1 MFLQVRQ
8 ESVYWYD
15 RVNCKMIQ
23 VRLQVER
30 FANWSDVGQPVA
42 GHSRKSGF
50 QKFRATNLPA
60 IKGVIRTMSRLS
72 IVGIGDDG
80 LVGLT
85 DQARRILSE
94 ADLVIGTANAMS
106 LLVDLPAHKSTL
118 AADMNEA
125 LAQLKDVIKAH
136 ARPVL
141 VSEGDPLFFG
151 VTRYFC
157 DRLGKELFE
166 IYPHVSSMQLA
177 FARVKESWDDAYL
190 TSMGGRALEPTLD
203 RIRTAE
209 KVGIFPSEEMPP
221 KRLAREM
228 LSRGIDYFRVYIC
241 ENLGSPDERV
251 TQAQLS
257 ELARMDFHPLNVM
270 ILIRNL
276 NQPSRLKGI
285 GRKRLFGNPDEAFTQ
300 SQPKAE
306 LVTRTEVRAIAL
318 SYLDLRPDSIVWDV
332 GAGSGAVTIESAQ
345 LAYRGTVY
353 AIEPEAADIGLIL
366 SNCENF
372 GVANVRTILGR
383 APEIIKELPDP
394 DAVFVGGT
402 GRRVDHVLTAVY
414 ERLTPGGRMVV
425 NVVTIDGLATAHE
438 TLQRLAGDVQLW
450 NISIARGINQMDRVR
465 FEAATPSFLLAVT
478 KPDDVT

>member
-1 MFLQVRQ
+1 MG
-8 ESVYWYD
+8 
-15 RVNCKMIQ
+15 
-23 VRLQVER
+23 RLR
-30 FANWSDVGQPVA
+30 
-42 GHSRKSGF
+42 
-50 QKFRATNLPA
+50 
-60 IKGVIRTMSRLS
+60 

-80 LVGLT
+80 LPGLT
-85 DQARRILSE
+85 DQARKILTD
-94 ADLVIGTANAMS
+94 ADLVIGTTEVLKMLHEMAAAKQT
-106 LLVDLPAHKSTL
+106 LPA
-118 AADMNEA
+118 DMDEA
-125 LAQLKDVIKAH
+125 LAGLQAAISTVDK
-136 ARPVL
+136 PVL

-151 VTRYFC
+151 VTRYFS
-157 DRLGKELFE
+157 DRLGKDAYE
-166 IYPHVSSMQLA
+166 IHPHVSSMQLA

-209 KVGIFPSEEMPP
+209 KVGLFPSEEMPP

-228 LSRGIDYFRVYIC
+228 LSRGIDYFRVYVC

-257 ELARMDFHPLNVM
+257 EISRMDFHPLNVM
-270 ILIRNL
+270 ILIRNP
-276 NQPSRLKGI
+276 NQPARLKGV
-285 GRKRLFGNPDEAFTQ
+285 GRKRLFGNPDEAFAQ

-353 AIEPEAADIGLIL
+353 AIEPEAADVGLIL
-366 SNCENF
+366 SNCESF
-372 GVANVRTILGR
+372 GVANVRAILGR
-383 APEIIKELPDP
+383 APEITKDLPDP

-402 GRRVDHVLTAVY
+402 GRRLDHVLTAVY

-438 TLQRLAGDVQLW
+438 TLRRLAGDVLLW
-450 NISIARGINQMDRVR
+450 NISIARGIDQMDRVR

-478 KPDDVT
+478 KPDDL